1 MINGDEGG
9 DQRVENVGRNGRQI
23 WMIGWKIFTARIQAD
38 PHPSGVKIATL
49 SSMAAPRARW

>member
-23 WMIGWKIFTARIQAD
+23 WMIGWKIFTNRGFMPIHT
-38 PHPSGVKIATL
+38 P
-49 SSMAAPRARW
+49 AA